1 VSFIIFAHRVII
13 ELTSF
18 FYGRAENGFSV
29 MLTSKL
35 INKFVLHDFESIN
48 IPDYLFMQYSL
59 KIRSLDWYNLYWKS
73 DKRITRICEMVQQMI
88 NYDTKR
94 KQSNRGC
101 VL

>member
-1 VSFIIFAHRVII
+1 MT
-13 ELTSF
+13 L
-18 FYGRAENGFSV
+18 ENV
-29 MLTSKL
+29 YER
-35 INKFVLHDFESIN
+35 FVLEVKSRN

-73 DKRITRICEMVQQMI
+73 DKRISRICEMVQRVI